1 MGTKKKLRVLVTGA
15 TGFLGSNVLKALM
28 TQPDVEPIAACRR
41 REKLPRN
48 FKGEVRSW

>member
-1 MGTKKKLRVLVTGA
+1 MSTRKKIRVLVTGA

-28 TQPDVEPIAACRR
+28 MHPDVEPVAACRR

-48 FKGEVRSW
+48 FK